1 MEKIKPELLPIRIIG
16 DKTLRQKGQDVSELN
31 DEILKF
37 IRDLTYTMYEEDG
50 VGLAAPQVG
59 KSLRIFVVDPY
70 WYREG
75 HEPNPRVLINPKF
88 LEFSGESQEEEG
100 CLSLPGIYG
109 KMTRAEKVVIEAL
122 NEKFELVK
130 YEAEG
135 LFARSLQHEYDHLDG
150 ILFIDK
156 IPPLQRVIFNKKV
169 IELKSNTDEHG
180 VNIKQKQHEDQ

>member
-1 MEKIKPELLPIRIIG
+1 MEKVEPELLPIRIIG
-16 DKTLRQKGQDVSELN
+16 DKILRQKGQEVSELN

-37 IRDLTYTMYEEDG
+37 ITDLTHTMYEEDG
-50 VGLAAPQVG
+50 VGLAAPQTG
-59 KSLRIFVVDPY
+59 RSLRIFVVDPY

-75 HEPNPRVLINPKF
+75 HKRNPLVLINPKF

-109 KMTRAEKVVIEAL
+109 KVTRAENVVIEAL
-122 NEKFELVK
+122 NEKFEPIK

-135 LFARSLQHEYDHLDG
+135 IFARSLQHEYDHLDG

-156 IPPLQRVIFNKKV
+156 IPPLQRVVFNKK
-169 IELKSNTDEHG
+169 ITELRSTTDENG